1 MRRTAV
7 SLIVL
12 LAATGCTTGTDTVE
26 EPVVVRMAPSPPPT
40 DPRVSEMQ
48 VLVAELIDQIEV
60 LNARVKKLEGGEV
73 AEQPAV
79 VRRTETPST
88 QTASRTTPT
97 PTPAPR
103 ATPRP
108 TPLPARTVQAA
119 PVSAANAPERYREAL
134 VLFGK
139 GQINDSRALFQAVL
153 DSDPNGDL
161 ADNALFWIGETY
173 FVSGRYREAIEQYRR
188 IGTDYS
194 SQNKAPDALLK
205 IGLAQEK
212 LGDIDLARRT
222 MESLIERYP
231 YSTAA
236 AAAKAEINR
245 LRY

>member
-1 MRRTAV
+1 MRSAAAT
-7 SLIVL
+7 LIAL
-12 LAATGCTTGTDTVE
+12 LAAAGCSTGADTVQ
-26 EPVVVRMAPSPPPT
+26 EPAVVRMAPPPPAT

-48 VLVAELIDQIEV
+48 VLVSELIDQIEV
-60 LNARVKKLEGGEV
+60 LNARIKKLESGESSDAPV
-73 AEQPAV
+73 TA
-79 VRRTETPST
+79 RRTETPAR
-88 QTASRTTPT
+88 QTVARPTPT
-97 PTPAPR
+97 PTPR

-108 TPLPARTVQAA
+108 APASARGTQTA

-139 GQINDSRALFQAVL
+139 GQINDSRALFEAVL
-153 DSDPNGDL
+153 ASDPNGDL

-212 LGDIDLARRT
+212 LGDLDLARRT